1 MAKPSDMLTIE
12 TATPAHIESIRL
24 VAQEVWP
31 KTYLSIIG
39 QEQMDF
45 MLEWMY
51 SASSLQEQ
59 MNDAH
64 TEFLVVK
71 KGEQVFGFASYT
83 LSEESKSKLNKLY
96 VLSTAQGLGLGKL
109 LLQEVE
115 KRSAQRGASVLELQV
130 NKYNEAKSFYE
141 KYGFTVK
148 EAFVFDIGHGYVMD
162 DFVMHKSLVV

>member
-1 MAKPSDMLTIE
+1 MDKPTEKFTVE
-12 TATPAHIESIRL
+12 TATPAHIEPIRA
-24 VAQEVWP
+24 VAHEVWP

-59 MNDAH
+59 MNDPH

-71 KGEQVFGFASYT
+71 KSEQIFGFASYT
-83 LSEESKSKLNKLY
+83 VSPDGKSKLNKLY
-96 VLSTAQGLGLGKL
+96 VFSTAQGHGLGVL

-115 KRSAQRGASVLELQV
+115 SRSAQRGSSVLELQV
-130 NKYNEAKSFYE
+130 NKYNKAKSFYE
-141 KYGFTVK
+141 KHGFTVK
-148 EAFVFDIGHGYVMD
+148 EACVFDIGHGYVMD
-162 DFVMHKSLVV
+162 DFVMHKSLAV